1 MSEVWSTVIVASVSI
16 IGIVVAQVLGLRSSR
31 EQMVLQTR
39 FAFLQE
45 GYKDN
50 VVVWNALDG
59 INVGHEIEKNVEKIQ
74 EIVDK
79 RPHNLAIAF
88 LSKWVDSKD
97 DLTDN
102 IKRKEYS
109 NKLYDC
115 FLDNLDFYAK
125 RYYHQVLGLKGK
137 ELNDYIESMKP
148 KLKK

>member
-16 IGIVVAQVLGLRSSR
+16 IGIVVTQVLGLRSSR

-50 VVVWNALDG
+50 IVVWNALDG
-59 INVGHEIEKNVEKIQ
+59 IKATQEIERNIEKIQ

-88 LSKWVDSKD
+88 LSKWVDHKD
-97 DLTDN
+97 NLTDST
-102 IKRKEYS
+102 KRKEAFK
-109 NKLYDC
+109 KLYDC
-115 FLDNLDFYAK
+115 YLDNLYFYAK

-137 ELNDYIESMKP
+137 ELDDYLESLKP
-148 KLKK
+148 N